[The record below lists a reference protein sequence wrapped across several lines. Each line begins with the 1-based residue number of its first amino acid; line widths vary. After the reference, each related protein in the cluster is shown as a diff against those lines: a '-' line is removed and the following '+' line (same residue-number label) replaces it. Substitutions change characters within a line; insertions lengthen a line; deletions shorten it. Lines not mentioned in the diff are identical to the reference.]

1 MQDLLSTIWSY
12 DIVPFVVTFSL
23 LVFVHE
29 LGHYLVARRNGVRVE
44 TFSIG
49 FGPSLLSWC
58 DSHDTRWKV
67 CAIPLGGYVK
77 MFGEQDGGA
86 DEDVPDLTPEEKE
99 VSFHHKRLG
108 QRFAIVAAGPAA
120 NFVFAVLLF
129 AGVYTFLGQLVSS
142 EPYAAVGKVVSES
155 AAAEAG
161 FEPGDRIVA
170 IDGNAVTWF
179 SDLQR
184 IVSAAPGK
192 ELTFDVDRDGQA
204 VVLTATP
211 RLTEVAGRDGETR
224 EIGLLGVAPDRAQTV
239 DEYKRMDPFS
249 ALWAGVERTVSLTG
263 QILSA
268 LWQMITGQRSA
279 DELGGPL
286 RIAQL
291 SGQMSE
297 TVYAMIMF
305 TAALSI
311 NLGLINLLPIPMLDG
326 GHLAFYTLEALRGRP
341 INQRIQEYAFRFGL
355 AFVVLLMIFA
365 TRNDILSDDRLGF
378 LTRFFN

>member
-29 LGHYLVARRNGVRVE
+29 LGHYLVARGNGVRVE

-49 FGPSLLSWC
+49 FGPSLFGWF
-58 DSHDTRWKV
+58 DGHGTRWKV

-77 MFGEQDGGA
+77 MFGEQDGGGE
-86 DEDVPDLTPEEKE
+86 EDDSELTPEDKK
-99 VSFHHKRLG
+99 VSFYHKRLG

-129 AGVYTFLGQLVSS
+129 GGVYTFMGQLVSS
-142 EPYAAVGKVVSES
+142 DPYAAVGNVIPES
-155 AAAEAG
+155 AAADAG
-161 FEPGDRIVA
+161 FEPGDRVVA
-170 IDGNAVTWF
+170 IDGKDVTWF

-184 IVSAAPGK
+184 IVSASPGK
-192 ELTFDVDRDGQA
+192 ELTFDVDRDGHV

-211 RLTEVAGRDGETR
+211 RLTEVKGPDGEAR
-224 EIGLLGVAPDRAQTV
+224 EIGLLGVSPDRAQAV

-249 ALWAGVERTVSLTG
+249 ALWTGVKHTVSVTG

-268 LWQMITGQRSA
+268 LWQMITGQRSV

-291 SGQMSE
+291 SGQMSD

-341 INQRIQEYAFRFGL
+341 VNQRIQEYAFRFGL

-365 TRNDILSDDRLGF
+365 TRNDILSDDRFGF